1 MRTEIDILDPSM
13 IEECLQ
19 RLLHFEAAVIGAY
32 GDFGIRRGAGHAFKP
47 DLSIA
52 GEIGREGGNQGA
64 FGNSY
69 SGANRHISNVFLA
82 DQRLVRTVEHWRS
95 DHNRGKLKTMAR
107 FPLIQIEQRPLPAQ
121 VRYFVALAVVG
132 ATFGLRLALI
142 PFIGSDVPF
151 ISFLLAVVISSWFGG
166 FGPGVLTTATSALLN
181 RYFTSTV
188 LGQQEAWLMSLSFA
202 GQGVLISYLLDS
214 MKASKRR
221 IAGIV
226 ASISDGFAVFD
237 SDWRILYVNEPGAQL
252 ARRPA
257 SELIS
262 RNIWTMFPAAVGT
275 EFWAKMQKAMR
286 DQRPLHFEHQ
296 SLDGKRWFEHTVYP
310 SYEGVTLYTRDITD
324 EKRARA
330 DLEVAKAQ
338 IERLNTEL
346 EDRVQERTAQLN
358 ATIAELEAF
367 SYTVSHDLR
376 APLRAIDGFSRLLFE
391 DYHSKLDIEGQRLL
405 EVIRNSTVKMG
416 KLVDGLLAFSR
427 LGRQVMGSSM
437 IDMEELARE
446 AFAEANVM
454 ENPQNVQVKFAD
466 LPPAIGDKVLLRQVF
481 INLFS
486 NALKFTRGREPAIIE
501 AGSTT
506 ENDENVFYIK
516 DNGAG
521 FDMRYAD
528 KLFGVFQRLHAV
540 TEFEGTGLGLA
551 IVQRIVH
558 RHGGRVWAE
567 GKPGEGAT
575 IYFSLP
581 KVQSQDVTEGLRR
594 PA

>member
-1 MRTEIDILDPSM
+1 
-13 IEECLQ
+13 
-19 RLLHFEAAVIGAY
+19 
-32 GDFGIRRGAGHAFKP
+32 
-47 DLSIA
+47 
-52 GEIGREGGNQGA
+52 
-64 FGNSY
+64 
-69 SGANRHISNVFLA
+69 
-82 DQRLVRTVEHWRS
+82 
-95 DHNRGKLKTMAR
+95 MAR

-121 VRYFVALAVVG
+121 IRYFVALAVTG
-132 ATFGLRLALI
+132 IIFGLRLALI
-142 PFIGSDVPF
+142 PYLGRDVPF
-151 ISFLLAVVISSWFGG
+151 ISFFLAVVLSSWFGG
-166 FGPGVLTTATSALLN
+166 LGPGVLATVTSALLN
-181 RYFTSTV
+181 RYFILSAPGEEQLWSMV
-188 LGQQEAWLMSLSFA
+188 LLFA
-202 GQGVLISYLLDS
+202 GQGILISYLFDTVT
-214 MKASKRR
+214 KSKRR

-226 ASISDGFAVFD
+226 ASISDGFTVFD

-257 SELIS
+257 TELIG

-275 EFWAKMQKAMR
+275 EFWTKMHEAMR
-286 DQRPLHFEHQ
+286 EQRPLHFEHQ
-296 SLDGKRWFEHTVYP
+296 SLDGKRWFGHTVYP
-310 SYEGVTLYTRDITD
+310 SYEGVTLYTRDMTD
-324 EKRARA
+324 EKHARA
-330 DLEVAKAQ
+330 DLEAAKGQ
-338 IERLNTEL
+338 IERMNTEL
-346 EDRVQERTAQLN
+346 EDRVQQRTAQLN
-358 ATIAELEAF
+358 ATIGELEAF

-391 DYHSKLDIEGQRLL
+391 DYHSKLDSEGQRLL

-427 LGRQVMGSSM
+427 LGRQVIGSSL

-446 AFAEANVM
+446 AFGEATTM
-454 ENPQNVQVKFAD
+454 ENPQHVEVKFAD
-466 LPPAIGDKVLLRQVF
+466 LPAAIGDKVLLRQVF

-486 NALKFTRGREPAIIE
+486 NAMKFTRGRQPAIIE

-506 ENDENVFYIK
+506 ANDENVFYIK

-567 GKPGEGAT
+567 GKPDEGAT

-581 KVQSQDVTEGLRR
+581 KVQVRAEAEELRR

>member
-1 MRTEIDILDPSM
+1 
-13 IEECLQ
+13 
-19 RLLHFEAAVIGAY
+19 
-32 GDFGIRRGAGHAFKP
+32 
-47 DLSIA
+47 
-52 GEIGREGGNQGA
+52 
-64 FGNSY
+64 
-69 SGANRHISNVFLA
+69 
-82 DQRLVRTVEHWRS
+82 
-95 DHNRGKLKTMAR
+95 MAR
-107 FPLIQIEQRPLPAQ
+107 FPLIQIEQRPIPAQ

-132 ATFGLRLALI
+132 ATFALRLALI
-142 PFIGSDVPF
+142 PYLGRDVPF
-151 ISFLLAVVISSWFGG
+151 ISFFLAVVVSSWFGG
-166 FGPGVLTTATSALLN
+166 FGPGALATVASAFLN
-181 RYFTSTV
+181 RYFMLTV
-188 LGQQEAWLMSLSFA
+188 LGQEEAWLMVLLFA
-202 GQGVLISYLLDS
+202 GQGILISYLFDS
-214 MKASKRR
+214 MKSSKRR
-221 IAGIV
+221 ISGIV

-237 SDWRILYVNEPGAQL
+237 SEWRILYVNGPGAQL

-257 SELIS
+257 SELIG
-262 RNIWTMFPAAVGT
+262 RNLWTMFPAAVGT
-275 EFWAKMQKAMR
+275 EFWVKMHEAMH
-286 DQRPLHFEHQ
+286 DQRPLHFEHE

-324 EKRARA
+324 ETRART
-330 DLEVAKAQ
+330 DLEAAKAQ
-338 IERLNTEL
+338 IERMNTEL

-358 ATIAELEAF
+358 ATIGELEAF

-391 DYHSKLDIEGQRLL
+391 DYHSKLDAEGQRLL

-427 LGRQVMGSSM
+427 LGRQVMGASM

-446 AFAEANVM
+446 AFNEANAI
-454 ENPQNVQVKFAD
+454 ENQSNVEVRFAN

-486 NALKFTRGREPAIIE
+486 NALKFTRGREPALIE

-506 ENDENVFYIK
+506 ENDENVFYVK

-558 RHGGRVWAE
+558 RHGGRVWAK
-567 GKPGEGAT
+567 GKPGEGA
-575 IYFSLP
+575 IVYFSLP
-581 KVQSQDVTEGLRR
+581 KVQSQNETAELRR